1 MAKSRMKWLTMRKK
15 TQPEYPY
22 EPPIW
27 LGALSNGEF
36 YHEQTARK
44 RRIRAEIL
52 RRCDDHA
59 RKLGMDRREFMA
71 SAMGM
76 ITALSVINMAS
87 GCGSKDGYKPNNE
100 MYPWMSGRGPGF
112 DTAAGGMGAAAQAAG
127 GATGASTNTGTS
139 TGAVMGSGAGGSA
152 SQPPTA
158 VAAGSGGSGA
168 AGSSGTGG
176 FMVCKDAAVDEGMAG
191 ELVNHDYF
199 VIDFQTHHVE
209 GGSGP
214 SFGGCDNIG
223 STADA
228 YVRSIFEESDTTVAV
243 LSGLPAEIGPNGDLQ
258 GFSNEQMQASRD
270 RVNKAAMSPPYG
282 ERMLAH
288 CQVSPKND
296 PQANLEMMT
305 RAKTEHDTRGWKCY
319 PPTQGGWFLN
329 ENMEFIQSA
338 VDLGEPL
345 VCVHKGFP
353 FTGWSRV
360 HADPMPDVGVVAK
373 AFPNVNFVIY
383 HSAFDGANPEAEY
396 NDNPNS
402 DSGGTNRLAKVVS
415 SSGLTGMNVYAE
427 MGAVW
432 ASLQDDPM
440 QASHYIGKML
450 KYVGI
455 ERLVWGSECC
465 WFGSPQCQ
473 IESMK
478 LFTMDPAIRDQN
490 DYPDFTDEV
499 KRNMFGLT
507 GSKLY
512 RVDPCA
518 KRLEVSLDQIA
529 MNKQRL
535 DEEVGPRRWAL
546 TNKPTIT
553 TRRQFLDL
561 WKWRNDRGIIA

>member
-1 MAKSRMKWLTMRKK
+1 MAKTRMKWLQMRKK
-15 TQPEYPY
+15 TEPEYPY

-27 LGALSNGEF
+27 LGAVSNGEYF
-36 YHEQTARK
+36 RAQTARDRK
-44 RRIRAEIL
+44 IRAEIL

-76 ITALSVINMAS
+76 MTALSVINLAS
-87 GCGSKDGYKPNNE
+87 GCSGKDGYKPMGETIN
-100 MYPWMSGRGPGF
+100 WMSGRGGA
-112 DTAAGGMGAAAQAAG
+112 TAAGGMGAVGMSPAGSPAPGAIGTSVAPSVGASAAAG
-127 GATGASTNTGTS
+127 GPAPSAP
-139 TGAVMGSGAGGSA
+139 VAGG
-152 SQPPTA
+152 
-158 VAAGSGGSGA
+158 GA
-168 AGSSGTGG
+168 AGNGGTSGTGG
-176 FMVCKDAAVDEGMAG
+176 FMVCKDATMDEGMAG
-191 ELVNHDYF
+191 TLVDHDYF
-199 VIDFQTHHVE
+199 VLDFQTHHVE
-209 GGSGP
+209 GGGGP
-214 SFGGCDNIG
+214 SFGGSDCMNIG
-223 STADA
+223 STSDA
-228 YVRSIFEESDTTVAV
+228 YVQSIFENSDTTVAV

-282 ERMLAH
+282 ERMIAH
-288 CQVSPKND
+288 CQVSPQND
-296 PQANLEMMT
+296 PAANLEMMR

-319 PPTQGGWFLN
+319 PPTQGGWFLH
-329 ENMEFIQSA
+329 ENMDFIQSA
-338 VDLGEPL
+338 VDLEEPL
-345 VCVHKGFP
+345 ICVHKGFP
-353 FTGWSRV
+353 FSGWSRV

-373 AFPNVNFVIY
+373 AFPTVNFVIY
-383 HSAFDGANPEAEY
+383 HSAFDGALDEGPY
-396 NDNPNS
+396 NDNP
-402 DSGGTNRLAKVVS
+402 DPDMGGTNRLAKVVS
-415 SSGLTGMNVYAE
+415 SNDLMNKNVYAE

-432 ASLQDDPM
+432 ASLRSSPM
-440 QASHYIGKML
+440 EASHYIGKML

-478 LFTMDPAIRDQN
+478 MWTMDPAIRDAN

-507 GSKLY
+507 GAKLY